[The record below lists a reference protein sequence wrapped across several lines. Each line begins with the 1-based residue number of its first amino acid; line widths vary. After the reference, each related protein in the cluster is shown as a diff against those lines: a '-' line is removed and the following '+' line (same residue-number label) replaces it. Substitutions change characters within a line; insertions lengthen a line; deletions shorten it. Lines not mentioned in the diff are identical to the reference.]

1 MFRVG
6 RLSILDT
13 KCVGESFDPRV
24 RSADVRQP
32 TRGFG
37 VEKKVISQ
45 MSRRLIQYYTALR
58 LSAGAAMLYLPFETP
73 EPRVPVV
80 RSAETSGPDGF
91 DRREVIVHGGR
102 ISVVTLPLAPQRASD
117 QPQIGLN

>member
-1 MFRVG
+1 
-6 RLSILDT
+6 
-13 KCVGESFDPRV
+13 
-24 RSADVRQP
+24 
-32 TRGFG
+32 
-37 VEKKVISQ
+37 

-58 LSAGAAMLYLPFETP
+58 LSAGSAMLYLPFETP

-102 ISVVTLPLAPQRASD
+102 ISVVTLPLTPQRASD

>member
-1 MFRVG
+1 MFRVS

-13 KCVGESFDPRV
+13 KRV
-24 RSADVRQP
+24 EQLFGPQASSADVRRS

-37 VEKKVISQ
+37 VGTQVISQ
-45 MSRRLIQYYTALR
+45 MSRRLVQYYTALR

-80 RSAETSGPDGF
+80 RAAETCGPDGF
-91 DRREVIVHGGR
+91 DRREVIVHAGR
-102 ISVVTLPLAPQRASD
+102 VSVVTLPLSPQRASD